1 MSVSS
6 TPLRP
11 LSVCLYSGHV
21 AYCALPDSSLLDSI
35 SNTHTR
41 GTHLLGKY
49 DEPPLQRLVFHIVWT
64 TGTYTHHDTLLYAQ
78 VLSIFLIYN
87 QIFPKYFLFSY

>member
-6 TPLRP
+6 TLLRP
-11 LSVCLYSGHV
+11 LSVCLCSGHA
-21 AYCALPDSSLLDSI
+21 AYCALHDSSLLDSI
-35 SNTHTR
+35 SNTHALD
-41 GTHLLGKY
+41 THLLDKY
-49 DEPPLQRLVFHIVWT
+49 DVPPLQRLVFHIVWT
-64 TGTYTHHDTLLYAQ
+64 TGTYTHHDALLYAQ

>member
-11 LSVCLYSGHV
+11 LSVCLCSGHA

-35 SNTHTR
+35 SNTHTLD
-41 GTHLLGKY
+41 THLLDKY
-49 DEPPLQRLVFHIVWT
+49 DVPPLQRLVFHIVLT
-64 TGTYTHHDTLLYAQ
+64 TGTYTHRDTLLYAQ
-78 VLSIFLIYN
+78 ALSIFLIYS